1 MEPDF
6 RSQQDFLRAEI
17 RRELKIKE
25 GAETLQKC
33 SKDKKTK
40 THVNN
45 ILKQTNSRLKELHE
59 KLDWLN
65 KQVQDY
71 PGKQW
76 PYYVLCF
83 TWGMS
88 GVNNWKNGHEEK
100 WTCSL
105 QSVHTIHSKL
115 LCGYILL
122 LVVDSQAVWK
132 HMCNT
137 AQLTNK
143 EGYFWNSPISSLRR
157 HLVHFTVDPAMVAT
171 FSR

>member
-1 MEPDF
+1 MESADF
-6 RSQQDFLRAEI
+6 RSQQDYLRAEI

-71 PGKQW
+71 PGTKW
-76 PYYVLCF
+76 PYLVQCLSLFLCIKATEIKSTCYTVYSVIIASLFMHDVCALLYVLTLLAYC
-83 TWGMS
+83 
-88 GVNNWKNGHEEK
+88 GH
-100 WTCSL
+100 
-105 QSVHTIHSKL
+105 
-115 LCGYILL
+115 
-122 LVVDSQAVWK
+122 
-132 HMCNT
+132 
-137 AQLTNK
+137 
-143 EGYFWNSPISSLRR
+143 
-157 HLVHFTVDPAMVAT
+157 
-171 FSR
+171 

>member
-33 SKDKKTK
+33 SKEKKTK

-71 PGKQW
+71 PGMKW
-76 PYYVLCF
+76 PYSVQYFYLVL
-83 TWGMS
+83 GIES
-88 GVNNWKNGHEEK
+88 NRNYK
-100 WTCSL
+100 
-105 QSVHTIHSKL
+105 
-115 LCGYILL
+115 
-122 LVVDSQAVWK
+122 
-132 HMCNT
+132 
-137 AQLTNK
+137 
-143 EGYFWNSPISSLRR
+143 
-157 HLVHFTVDPAMVAT
+157 
-171 FSR
+171 

>member
-71 PGKQW
+71 PG
-76 PYYVLCF
+76 
-83 TWGMS
+83 M
-88 GVNNWKNGHEEK
+88 NGHIQYGVCK
-100 WTCSL
+100 
-105 QSVHTIHSKL
+105 
-115 LCGYILL
+115 Y
-122 LVVDSQAVWK
+122 
-132 HMCNT
+132 
-137 AQLTNK
+137 
-143 EGYFWNSPISSLRR
+143 
-157 HLVHFTVDPAMVAT
+157 
-171 FSR
+171 